1 MRQGLAFAAILLAL
15 LVRLQGL
22 VLVAVL
28 PTAILLKVLFELRAA
43 PRQRPWRFVG
53 RSCGATGSPA
63 RCWWSVPWST
73 SAGSGERTLAL
84 ERARV
89 VRGRRARRLPLGEVR
104 HWVLLHFA
112 ELPLSAGV
120 LPVCAFLVLLG
131 LAFRRGGP
139 ERGRACLLAVTTAS
153 IAWIVVEVAAFAS
166 RFSLRIEE
174 RYMFF
179 LAPLLFLAFVL
190 WLDRGL
196 PRPPVLATVAAAVP
210 AALFFTLP
218 LGSLLNVSI
227 YSDTFGLIPF
237 LRLSEKFPGGIP
249 EVRHYLLVGGIAAG
263 LAFVLWPREAHASFV
278 LPASVAGF
286 LILSSYPVVNG
297 LRDYSRSIRDS
308 AGTLGNRSWI
318 DQRIGS
324 GADAAYLIGTTPE
337 PALESQVLW
346 QNEFWNRSLRRVF
359 DLNNSGLSGFAETT
373 VGSPGRGLIVDSAGA
388 KVRAPY
394 VVSNLGFQ
402 VDGQLI
408 AAHPP
413 LGLFRTR
420 GPLRLATAIGGIY
433 GDGWMGAYASYSHFS
448 PHSPPGL
455 VTISLSRALWTG
467 PDVPG
472 HVRIVR
478 ITDRGRQVVRRWT
491 IHSGASRTFSVP
503 VSRGPFAIAVTI
515 SPTFSPS
522 TYGQPDTR
530 QLGAQVS
537 FRFRPAGV

>member
-1 MRQGLAFAAILLAL
+1 
-15 LVRLQGL
+15 
-22 VLVAVL
+22 
-28 PTAILLKVLFELRAA
+28 
-43 PRQRPWRFVG
+43 
-53 RSCGATGSPA
+53 
-63 RCWWSVPWST
+63 
-73 SAGSGERTLAL
+73 
-84 ERARV
+84 
-89 VRGRRARRLPLGEVR
+89 
-104 HWVLLHFA
+104 
-112 ELPLSAGV
+112 
-120 LPVCAFLVLLG
+120 
-131 LAFRRGGP
+131 
-139 ERGRACLLAVTTAS
+139 
-153 IAWIVVEVAAFAS
+153 
-166 RFSLRIEE
+166 
-174 RYMFF
+174 
-179 LAPLLFLAFVL
+179 
-190 WLDRGL
+190 
-196 PRPPVLATVAAAVP
+196 
-210 AALFFTLP
+210 
-218 LGSLLNVSI
+218 
-227 YSDTFGLIPF
+227 
-237 LRLSEKFPGGIP
+237 
-249 EVRHYLLVGGIAAG
+249 
-263 LAFVLWPREAHASFV
+263 
-278 LPASVAGF
+278 
-286 LILSSYPVVNG
+286 VVNG

-373 VGSPGRGLIVDSAGA
+373 VGSPGRGLLVDSAGA

-433 GDGWMGAYASYSHFS
+433 GDGWMGAYASYNHFS

-491 IHSGASRTFSVP
+491 IHSGASRTFAVP

-537 FRFRPAGV
+537 FRFRPVGV